1 MYFEKKLL
9 SLFKGGSILARWSGF
24 YRSDWLP
31 NQNIQLIISLF
42 SKASLHDHLK
52 KIGILFNMSRKMQV
66 KITKYNK
73 VINIYFM

>member
-9 SLFKGGSILARWSGF
+9 SLFKDGSILARWSEF

-31 NQNIQLIISLF
+31 NQNIQVHVGVACSYTWKLIISLF

-52 KIGILFNMSRKMQV
+52 KRDFI
-66 KITKYNK
+66 
-73 VINIYFM
+73 